1 MHSRSPEG
9 SVGAAGWEELKGIP
23 VRLFRGFVVLAVMVG
38 LVIKVLRSMGL
49 MTGGE
54 CSPGCACSQGM
65 MDCLCAHKTC
75 LAPEFS
81 A

>member
-1 MHSRSPEG
+1 MM
-9 SVGAAGWEELKGIP
+9 
-23 VRLFRGFVVLAVMVG
+23 LAVLVG

-65 MDCLCAHKTC
+65 MDCLCGHKTC
-75 LAPEFS
+75 LAPEFAS
-81 A
+81 